1 MNKIAMLRS
10 AKERDSNLELYRIL
24 VMLLIIAHHYVVNSG
39 ITDVMYAYPMSKRTL
54 FLFLFGAWGKSGIN
68 CFVLITGY
76 FMCKSQITLR
86 KFAKLIFELQFYKL
100 MFYSLFWLTGYESF
114 TVERLRNLLL
124 PVTNVNS
131 NSFIG
136 CYILFF
142 LCIPFLNTLIRSL
155 SEKQHLLLLL
165 LSLFIYTGLGS
176 VSWINVT
183 MNYVSWFSVLYLIA
197 AYIRLY
203 PKAIFED
210 RRIWGG
216 AMLASLMLSVLSVV
230 LRLELVTATRVYH
243 YISDSNK
250 ILALTNGVASFLFFK
265 NLKMR
270 PNKLVNTVSATTFGI
285 LLIHANSDMMRAWL
299 WKDTLHVAEMFGSP
313 WLVVHAIGSVIGIF
327 VVCSLID
334 LFRIRYIEIPT
345 FHFLDRH
352 WDSLF
357 GWYRQL
363 EQKAMKILH
372 IKE

>member
-1 MNKIAMLRS
+1 MQ
-10 AKERDSNLELYRIL
+10 ERDSNLELYRIL

-39 ITDVMYAYPMSKRTL
+39 ITDVMYTYPMSKRTL
-54 FLFLFGAWGKSGIN
+54 FLFLLGAWGKSGIN

-86 KFAKLIFELQFYKL
+86 KFVKLIFELQFYKL
-100 MFYSLFWLTGYESF
+100 VFYSLFWFTGYEVF
-114 TVERLRNLLL
+114 TIERFRNLLL
-124 PVTNVNS
+124 PVTGVTS
-131 NSFIG
+131 NSFVG

-142 LCIPFLNTLIRSL
+142 LCIPFLNILIHAL

-216 AMLASLMLSVLSVV
+216 VMLASLMLSVLSIV
-230 LRLELVTATRVYH
+230 LRLNLVTTAKVYH

-250 ILALTNGVASFLFFK
+250 ILALTNGVTSFLFFK

-270 PNKLVNTVSATTFGI
+270 PNELVNTISATTFGV
-285 LLIHANSDMMRAWL
+285 LLIHTNSATMRAWL
-299 WKDTLHVAEMFGSP
+299 WKDTLMVAEMFRSP
-313 WLVVHAIGSVIGIF
+313 WLIIHAFGSVIGIF
-327 VVCSLID
+327 IVCSLID
-334 LFRIRYIEIPT
+334 LLRIRYVETPV
-345 FHFLDRH
+345 FSFLDRH
-352 WDSLF
+352 WDTLIA
-357 GWYRQL
+357 WYQRM